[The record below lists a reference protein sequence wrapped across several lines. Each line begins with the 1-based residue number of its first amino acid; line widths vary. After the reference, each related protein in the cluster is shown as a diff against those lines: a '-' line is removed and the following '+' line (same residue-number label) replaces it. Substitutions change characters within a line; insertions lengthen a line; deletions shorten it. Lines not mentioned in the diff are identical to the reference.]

1 MTEPIKQ
8 AAESLPTLILCAHGR
23 GVAAD
28 RRHVPE
34 LLADELRGDGRFSDV
49 RTAYLKGR
57 PDLATAL
64 AQPASADV
72 VLVPLLMA
80 DGYTN
85 KVILPAAL
93 GSVGAGQVTVAR
105 PVGESPALGPMIL
118 GDAKRR
124 CEALGWAPRDTTVFI
139 AGHGTG
145 RDRNSAAT
153 AERLAADIA
162 RSADFGDVRTAFL
175 EQEPLLADALRGCR
189 PNRCLVIGFFMD
201 RGGHGAED
209 IPRLIAREH
218 PEAVYTGPVGAFPGF
233 AEVVLAAALAAVER

>member
-1 MTEPIKQ
+1 M
-8 AAESLPTLILCAHGR
+8 AESLPTLILCAHGR

-34 LLADELRGDGRFSDV
+34 LLAEELRADGLFADV

-64 AQPASADV
+64 AQPASAEI

-93 GSVGAGQVTVAR
+93 ETVGAGQVTVAR
-105 PVGESPALGPMIL
+105 PVGESPALVPMIH
-118 GDAKRR
+118 GDAKSR
-124 CEALGWAPRDTTVFI
+124 CEALGWASRDTTIFI

-153 AERLAADIA
+153 AERLAAEIA
-162 RSADFGDVRTAFL
+162 RSADFRDVRAAFL
-175 EQEPLLADALRGCR
+175 EQEPFLEGALRSCR

-201 RGGHGAED
+201 QGGHGAED

-218 PEAVYTGPVGAFPGF
+218 PEAAYTGPIGALPEF
-233 AEVVLAAALAAVER
+233 ATVVHAAALAAI